1 MRKITSLLLLLLC
14 AVTVLS
20 ARENKYDRG
29 IVMKTFIP
37 KGQWMVGATF
47 SYSEHVDDNF
57 EFMSLLK
64 DIDSEGY
71 TFKVTPLVSYF
82 IRDNISIGGRLAYSR
97 SYTKLDNLSLSL
109 GDDISLD
116 INEWNDKSNTYSA
129 AFFIRTYLNL
139 GDSKRFGLFN
149 EARLLYGFSKSTSS
163 SDLGS
168 GLSGVHQLKHNLN
181 IGVAPGITCF
191 VNDFTAVEASIAV
204 AGLNFNWYDQKKDQ
218 VYDGKRTS
226 SSANFKTKSALDRLG
241 HCFLSIRKWYE
252 TKKHISYVR
261 IAGIVLDRMCRKRF
275 AVSDHCWTDHGDG
288 SCRYDFLPYPRSFK
302 YSGDKS
308 GRYDRPEGSAC

>member
-14 AVTVLS
+14 TVTVLS

-191 VNDFTAVEASIAV
+191 VNDFTAGEASIAV

-226 SSANFKTKSALDRLG
+226 SSANFKINL
-241 HCFLSIRKWYE
+241 LSIDL
-252 TKKHISYVR
+252 
-261 IAGIVLDRMCRKRF
+261 GIVFYL
-275 AVSDHCWTDHGDG
+275 
-288 SCRYDFLPYPRSFK
+288 
-302 YSGDKS
+302 
-308 GRYDRPEGSAC
+308 

>member
-1 MRKITSLLLLLLC
+1 MRKTTTLLLLLFC
-14 AVTVLS
+14 AVTALS
-20 ARENKYDRG
+20 ARGNKYDRG

-47 SYSEHVDDNF
+47 SYQEHVDENF

-64 DIDSEGY
+64 DIDSDGY
-71 TFKVTPLVSYF
+71 TFRVTPLFCYF
-82 IRDNISIGGRLAYSR
+82 IRDNVSIGGRFAYAR
-97 SYTKLDNLSLSL
+97 SNTKLDNLSLEL

-116 INEWNDKSNTYSA
+116 VNEWNDKSNTYTA
-129 AFFIRTYLNL
+129 TFFVRTYLNL

-149 EARLLYGFSKSTSS
+149 EARLSYGYSESTSS

-168 GLSGVHQLKHNLN
+168 GLSGLYQLKHNLN
-181 IGVAPGITCF
+181 IGVSPGITCF

-226 SSANFKTKSALDRLG
+226 SSANFKINL
-241 HCFLSIRKWYE
+241 LSIDL
-252 TKKHISYVR
+252 
-261 IAGIVLDRMCRKRF
+261 GIVFYL
-275 AVSDHCWTDHGDG
+275 
-288 SCRYDFLPYPRSFK
+288 
-302 YSGDKS
+302 
-308 GRYDRPEGSAC
+308 

>member
-218 VYDGKRTS
+218 AGKKDKIKAKTIKSMTDSNILIVDEQYKVQVEGNVLYTSDNCKIDDDGIVTT
-226 SSANFKTKSALDRLG
+226 AKSDDGL
-241 HCFLSIRKWYE
+241 
-252 TKKHISYVR
+252 SYV
-261 IAGIVLDRMCRKRF
+261 VYEL
-275 AVSDHCWTDHGDG
+275 
-288 SCRYDFLPYPRSFK
+288 
-302 YSGDKS
+302 
-308 GRYDRPEGSAC
+308 EE